1 MRPNPQE
8 TADLITFTEEV
19 LNGKLHILCSD
30 SDFIFIDDNF
40 NPKGH
45 FIELADGTRSN
56 NVAKE
61 RRTVVI
67 SLRTKEGNLVK
78 ATLENTLFIPTYHQ
92 RIFSI
97 QTATQKG
104 AKTNFNGSSA
114 ELVTV
119 NANCFPIEQ

>member
-1 MRPNPQE
+1 M
-8 TADLITFTEEV
+8 
-19 LNGKLHILCSD
+19 CSD

-61 RRTVVI
+61 RGTVVI

-78 ATLENTLFIPTYHQ
+78 ATLEEIKSLEKNNKYCVMELSEGKKLV
-92 RIFSI
+92 R
-97 QTATQKG
+97 
-104 AKTNFNGSSA
+104 GSEFA
-114 ELVTV
+114 QLREILKNRFTTLVTLQKDIAKFMGLIILKLLHRQQGW
-119 NANCFPIEQ
+119 N

>member
-1 MRPNPQE
+1 M
-8 TADLITFTEEV
+8 
-19 LNGKLHILCSD
+19 CSD

-45 FIELADGTRSN
+45 FIELADATRSN

-61 RRTVVI
+61 RGTVVI

-78 ATLENTLFIPTYHQ
+78 TTLENTLLIPTDHQ
-92 RIFSI
+92 CIFSI
-97 QTATQKG
+97 QTPTQKE

-114 ELVTV
+114 ELITV
-119 NANCFPIEQ
+119 NAICFPIKQQDRFL

>member
-1 MRPNPQE
+1 M
-8 TADLITFTEEV
+8 
-19 LNGKLHILCSD
+19 CSD

-61 RRTVVI
+61 RGTVVI

-78 ATLENTLFIPTYHQ
+78 ATLEEIKSLEKNNKYCVMEL
-92 RIFSI
+92 SEG
-97 QTATQKG
+97 K
-104 AKTNFNGSSA
+104 K
-114 ELVTV
+114 LVTGSEFAQLRKILKNRFTTLV
-119 NANCFPIEQ
+119 TLQKDIAKFMGLIILKLLHRQQGWN